1 MPVSLGVSQ
10 LNFLRLGTAMFCT
23 QCELISEN
31 NTPRCIACG
40 SLAVLSLSRVLG
52 GSMRGQETAH
62 LVRDA
67 EIKAPV
73 RSLRDQLPQSVAED
87 SSAALRVVHSAGHYL
102 RQYAMTEHAEEINF
116 EELELEPEISIITEK
131 AKTMTNA
138 TGAAI
143 ALRQGDEIICRARS
157 GRTAPDLG
165 ARLGNDSTFSA
176 ECIRTGEVL
185 LCNDAE
191 NNTQVDSITCRGLG
205 VRSILASPLRHSQRT
220 LGVFEVL
227 SSQPNAFDNQHIA
240 IVQSLSVMMVLS
252 MRQLWKRRPG
262 ASGSGGRPVSGAR
275 KRKGGSLEKT
285 SVARGVGV

>member
-1 MPVSLGVSQ
+1 MPVPLVVSQ

-52 GSMRGQETAH
+52 GSLRGEETAH
-62 LVRDA
+62 LVREA

-73 RSLRDQLPQSVAED
+73 RSVLDQLPQSVAED
-87 SSAALRVVHSAGHYL
+87 SSAALRALRSAGHYL
-102 RQYAMTEHAEEINF
+102 RQCATERAEEINL

-165 ARLGNDSTFSA
+165 ARLGSDSTFSA
-176 ECIRTGEVL
+176 ECIRTGELL

-191 NNTQVDSITCRGLG
+191 NNPRVDSITCRGLG
-205 VRSILASPLRHSQRT
+205 VRSILASPLRHSERT

-227 SSQPNAFDNQHIA
+227 SSQPNAFDDQHIA

-252 MRQLWKRRPG
+252 MRQLWKKRPG

-275 KRKGGSLEKT
+275 KRKVGSLAKT
-285 SVARGVGV
+285 SVACGVGV

>member
-1 MPVSLGVSQ
+1 
-10 LNFLRLGTAMFCT
+10 MFCT

-31 NTPRCIACG
+31 NTARCIACG
-40 SLAVLSLSRVLG
+40 SLAVLSLSRLLG
-52 GSMRGQETAH
+52 GSLRGQETAH

-67 EIKAPV
+67 EIKGPV
-73 RSLRDQLPQSVAED
+73 RSVLDQLPHSVADD
-87 SSAALRVVHSAGHYL
+87 SSAALRVMRSAGHYL
-102 RQYAMTEHAEEINF
+102 RQCAPTEHGEEINL

-138 TGAAI
+138 TGAAV
-143 ALRQGDEIICRARS
+143 ALRHGDEIICRARS
-157 GRTAPDLG
+157 GCSAPDLG

-191 NNTQVDSITCRGLG
+191 NSPRVDSITCRGLG

-227 SSQPNAFDNQHIA
+227 SSQPNAFDDQHIA

-252 MRQLWKRRPG
+252 MQQLWKRRPA
-262 ASGSGGRPVSGAR
+262 ASGVGPASKWSSQAERRFAGEDV
-275 KRKGGSLEKT
+275 
-285 SVARGVGV
+285 RGKWSRCMT